1 MLVKFVHSK
10 KSAWH
15 SFLDTCA
22 FAYNTS
28 RHESTH
34 FTPFELMFNRQA
46 TLPIDIELRKALPE
60 EVASAYLNLDEPD
73 IAKSAEK
80 RARRLEE
87 AQENILK
94 AQQKQKEVYDKK
106 HAKPECFKIGQL
118 VLKKILSDERGREG
132 NWIFVSWAL
141 MPSPRYY
148 HVEHMNS
155 QMSPIRRP
163 FE

>member
-1 MLVKFVHSK
+1 
-10 KSAWH
+10 
-15 SFLDTCA
+15 
-22 FAYNTS
+22 
-28 RHESTH
+28 
-34 FTPFELMFNRQA
+34 MFNRQA

-94 AQQKQKEVYDKK
+94 AEQKQKEVYDKK

-118 VLKKILSDERGREG
+118 V
-132 NWIFVSWAL
+132 
-141 MPSPRYY
+141 
-148 HVEHMNS
+148 
-155 QMSPIRRP
+155 
-163 FE
+163 